1 MSTSDGSTRKH
12 SHYHKDVG
20 HLLTMDVYR
29 LCERFEINDPSG
41 ATQHAIKKLVCAG
54 QRGSK
59 GLLQD
64 LQEAVDTINRRI
76 EMIYEDK
83 ARDALLSTAF
93 GQQNMIDPAG
103 VDIAREIDDDS
114 ERMQAIGQQN
124 QLDTGAMRFETVRDW
139 VKWAWNG
146 SFIPGNPR
154 EEAVSAVK
162 RSNGRLI
169 IRELGFQAGPFKDGG
184 FTGKGCLNASPVGGP
199 MLRCHD
205 CIAEHCPCV
214 AK

>member
-93 GQQNMIDPAG
+93 GQQNMIDPAD
-103 VDIAREIDDDS
+103 VEPASAIDDDS
-114 ERMQAIGQQN
+114 ERMQAIGQN
-124 QLDTGAMRFETVRDW
+124 GEMASEVYAAVDGHIGCANLHSLTTGH
-139 VKWAWNG
+139 K
-146 SFIPGNPR
+146 
-154 EEAVSAVK
+154 
-162 RSNGRLI
+162 
-169 IRELGFQAGPFKDGG
+169 
-184 FTGKGCLNASPVGGP
+184 
-199 MLRCHD
+199 
-205 CIAEHCPCV
+205 
-214 AK
+214 

>member
-1 MSTSDGSTRKH
+1 MGEKMSTSDGSTRKH

-76 EMIYEDK
+76 EMIYEDQ

-93 GQQNMIDPAG
+93 GQQNMIDPADVEISEHPSFEFAPDWANWTG
-103 VDIAREIDDDS
+103 QDADGTWYWFSAMPQPFGNGWATDRKHVEITSVRTPNKYWFSTLAARPI
-114 ERMQAIGQQN
+114 
-124 QLDTGAMRFETVRDW
+124 
-139 VKWAWNG
+139 K
-146 SFIPGNPR
+146 
-154 EEAVSAVK
+154 
-162 RSNGRLI
+162 
-169 IRELGFQAGPFKDGG
+169 
-184 FTGKGCLNASPVGGP
+184 
-199 MLRCHD
+199 
-205 CIAEHCPCV
+205 
-214 AK
+214 

>member
-1 MSTSDGSTRKH
+1 MTTSDGSTRKH

-76 EMIYEDK
+76 EMIYEDQ
-83 ARDALLSTAF
+83 ARDALLSGAF
-93 GQQNMIDPAG
+93 GPASSIIDPSD
-103 VDIAREIDDDS
+103 VEIASAIDDDS
-114 ERMQAIGQQN
+114 ERMQAIGQN
-124 QLDTGAMRFETVRDW
+124 GNDGAAYVHYGMD
-139 VKWAWNG
+139 
-146 SFIPGNPR
+146 GNHP
-154 EEAVSAVK
+154 
-162 RSNGRLI
+162 
-169 IRELGFQAGPFKDGG
+169 
-184 FTGKGCLNASPVGGP
+184 
-199 MLRCHD
+199 
-205 CIAEHCPCV
+205 
-214 AK
+214 

>member
-64 LQEAVDTINRRI
+64 LQEAVDTISRRI
-76 EMIYEDK
+76 EMIYEDQ

-93 GQQNMIDPAG
+93 GQQNMIDQAD
-103 VDIAREIDDDS
+103 VEIASAIDDDS
-114 ERMQAIGQQN
+114 ERMQAIGP
-124 QLDTGAMRFETVRDW
+124 
-139 VKWAWNG
+139 NG
-146 SFIPGNPR
+146 EMAS
-154 EEAVSAVK
+154 EVSAAVDAMPNLPGVPEWSEAPEWAEWLAIDNNGEWYWYERQISADDMRGAWDYGSGLSGAI
-162 RSNGRLI
+162 RSAAYSSDDGRPDWRSSLQP
-169 IRELGFQAGPFKDGG
+169 RP
-184 FTGKGCLNASPVGGP
+184 
-199 MLRCHD
+199 
-205 CIAEHCPCV
+205 